1 VPPPTRYTR
10 SGDTSIAYQV
20 HGDGP
25 LDLVFVAGIVSH
37 IEQLWEDPGLA
48 RVLDRQAEF
57 SRLILMDRRGT
68 GLSDPLAGPPALE
81 DEVED
86 LTAVLDAVGSER
98 AALHAYSAAAPF
110 AIRFAAKH
118 PERTS
123 ALILYAGFARTTRS
137 DDLPWLDTREQR
149 EARIARMLETWG
161 DGRQLLEQL
170 APSAVGDERLLAWLA
185 RLQRLSASPGGMAA
199 LSRMLGDVD
208 VRDALGGL
216 RVPTLLLHRR
226 GDRMIDP
233 RHSEYLAAHIP
244 GAKLVWLEGEDSL
257 PTLGDTEAFLG
268 EIEEFLTGG
277 RRGDV
282 QRPLLTVLFT
292 DICGGTQ
299 LAAQLGD
306 KRWRDLLAAH
316 HAAVRREVE
325 RFDGREVKTI
335 GDGFLVV
342 FAGAPSRA
350 VRCAGAIVGATSALG
365 IAVRCGLHTGECELM
380 GDDVGGM
387 AVHIAARVSALA
399 APGEVLASGTTYGT
413 VVGAGLRFEDRGSHA
428 LRGVPGPWPLF
439 ALSGS

>member
-1 VPPPTRYTR
+1 VPPRTRYTR
-10 SGDTSIAYQV
+10 SGETSIAYQV

-25 LDLVFVAGIVSH
+25 LDLVFVAGIISH
-37 IEQLWEDPGLA
+37 IEQLWEDPALA
-48 RVLDRQAEF
+48 RLLDRQAEF
-57 SRLILMDRRGT
+57 ARLILMDRRGT
-68 GLSDPLAGPPALE
+68 GLSDPLTGPVALE

-98 AALHAYSAAAPF
+98 TALHAYSAAAPY

-137 DDLPWLDTREQR
+137 DDLPWLDTREER
-149 EARIARMLETWG
+149 DARIARTIETWG

-170 APSAVGDERLLAWLA
+170 APSAAGDERLLAWIA

-199 LSRMLGDVD
+199 LAGTLGDVD
-208 VRDALGGL
+208 VRDALPTL

-233 RHSEYLAAHIP
+233 RHSEYLAERIP
-244 GAKLVWLEGEDSL
+244 GARLVWLEGDDSL

-277 RRGDV
+277 RRDDV
-282 QRPLLTVLFT
+282 QRSLLTVLFT
-292 DICGGTQ
+292 DICGGTE
-299 LAAQLGD
+299 LAAAIGD

-342 FAGAPSRA
+342 FEGAPSRA
-350 VRCAGAIVGATSALG
+350 VRCAGAIVRATSEVG
-365 IAVRCGLHTGECELM
+365 VDVRCGLHTGECERM

-413 VVGAGLRFEDRGSHA
+413 VVGAGLRFADRGSHA
-428 LRGVPGPWPLF
+428 LKGVPGAWPLF
-439 ALSGS
+439 SLEGP

>member
-68 GLSDPLAGPPALE
+68 GLSDPLAGPLALE

-149 EARIARMLETWG
+149 DARIARTLETWG

-292 DICGGTQ
+292 DICAGTE

-306 KRWRDLLAAH
+306 KRWRDLLATH

-342 FAGAPSRA
+342 FEGAPSRA

-365 IAVRCGLHTGECELM
+365 VAVRCGLHTGECELM

-413 VVGAGLRFEDRGSHA
+413 VVGAGLRFKDRGSHT
-428 LRGVPGPWPLF
+428 LKGVPGPWPLF